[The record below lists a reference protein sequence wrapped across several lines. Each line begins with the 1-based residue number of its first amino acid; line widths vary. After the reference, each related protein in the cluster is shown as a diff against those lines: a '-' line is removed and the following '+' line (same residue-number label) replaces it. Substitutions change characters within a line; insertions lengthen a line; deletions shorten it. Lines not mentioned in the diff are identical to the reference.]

1 MSALNRSNGQRLS
14 CSGSLS
20 SSGHPADP
28 VTLPRKR
35 RPRARGEVGVTCQGS
50 STVYLNGPVS
60 AEPIRP
66 APEPIYQNEAAAIS
80 QRCSYSH
87 QRAQLLTSMRVT
99 VAEGA
104 ENNSKVT
111 MEVSTFVGSSLFHK

>member
-20 SSGHPADP
+20 SNGHPADP

-35 RPRARGEVGVTCQGS
+35 RPRAAGEVGVTCQGNTS
-50 STVYLNGPVS
+50 SVYLNGPVS
-60 AEPIRP
+60 AEPMRP

-80 QRCSYSH
+80 QRRSHAH
-87 QRAQLLTSMRVT
+87 QRAQLLTSMVVT
-99 VAEGA
+99 HDERGGNTA
-104 ENNSKVT
+104 KVSMT
-111 MEVSTFVGSSLFHK
+111 VSTFVGSFWF